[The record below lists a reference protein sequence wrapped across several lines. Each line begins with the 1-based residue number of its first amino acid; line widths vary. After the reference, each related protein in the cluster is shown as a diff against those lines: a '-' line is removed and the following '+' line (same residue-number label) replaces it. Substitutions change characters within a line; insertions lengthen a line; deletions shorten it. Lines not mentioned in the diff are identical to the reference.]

1 MEFQGVSLGS
11 QVPETSATARLYFA
25 SNRGKNNSVL
35 VQGSKVSRMGELAQ
49 MVDRQNYRRLFLHVA
64 GFVMVFL
71 VADWL
76 RAVSLQPEPLLEGY
90 LQITTGLFAFVF
102 AAVALVRFQGT
113 QDRISLILGSGF
125 LLSGATL
132 IASSILFFQLIHESP
147 TSFLWAPVGWWISR
161 LLLAL
166 LFGVALLVEHFTPRS
181 RHPRM
186 EMAGALFTVLALTY
200 LITASL
206 RRLPPD
212 VSGHPNAFIPNP
224 LHLIPAVI
232 FLVALYGYRHRKYL
246 MNSAFDRSIYS
257 AVWLNLAAQLAA
269 CQSVRL
275 LDGPF
280 VFAQLLNVSSYVLL
294 LGGSL
299 LDSARVFEQVRHL
312 AASDPLTGL
321 ANYRKLL
328 DVLDTE
334 TERTLRTGR
343 SFAVL
348 LLDLDGLKK
357 INDTYGHLV
366 GSRALCRVADI
377 LRVHCRAID
386 TAARYGGDEF
396 AVVLP
401 EAGEEEAQRVALRIQ
416 ETLSQDPE
424 EPPISVSI
432 GTSVYHG
439 EGERVEKLLK
449 EADQNLYDEKARRKN
464 STKFNEN
471 SRRRTPKK
479 T

>member
-1 MEFQGVSLGS
+1 
-11 QVPETSATARLYFA
+11 
-25 SNRGKNNSVL
+25 
-35 VQGSKVSRMGELAQ
+35 
-49 MVDRQNYRRLFLHVA
+49 
-64 GFVMVFL
+64 
-71 VADWL
+71 
-76 RAVSLQPEPLLEGY
+76 
-90 LQITTGLFAFVF
+90 
-102 AAVALVRFQGT
+102 
-113 QDRISLILGSGF
+113 
-125 LLSGATL
+125 
-132 IASSILFFQLIHESP
+132 
-147 TSFLWAPVGWWISR
+147 
-161 LLLAL
+161 L
-166 LFGVALLVEHFTPRS
+166 LFGVSLLVEHFTPRS
-181 RHPRM
+181 RHPRL
-186 EMAGALFTVLALTY
+186 EIAGALFSVIALTY

-212 VSGHPNAFIPNP
+212 VSSHPNALIPNP

-232 FLVALYGYRHRKYL
+232 FLVALYGFRHRRYL
-246 MNSAFDRSIYS
+246 MNSAFDRSIYI
-257 AVWLNLAAQLAA
+257 AIWLNLAAQLAA
-269 CQSVRL
+269 CQSQRL

-280 VFAQLLNVSSYVLL
+280 MFAQLLNVSSYVIL

-396 AVVLP
+396 ALVLP
-401 EAGEEEAQRVALRIQ
+401 EAREEEAQRVVNRIH
-416 ETLSQDPE
+416 ETISVDQE
-424 EPPISVSI
+424 EPPISISI

-449 EADQNLYDEKARRKN
+449 DADQNLYDEKARRKAV
-464 STKFNEN
+464 SKQNES
-471 SRRRTPKK
+471 SRRRTPRI
-479 T
+479 

>member
-1 MEFQGVSLGS
+1 
-11 QVPETSATARLYFA
+11 
-25 SNRGKNNSVL
+25 
-35 VQGSKVSRMGELAQ
+35 MGELALV
-49 MVDRQNYRRLFLHVA
+49 VDRQQFRRLLLHLA
-64 GFVMVFL
+64 GFVL
-71 VADWL
+71 VCLAAYWL
-76 RAVSLQPEPLLEGY
+76 RDVSLRPDPILQGY

-113 QDRISLILGSGF
+113 QDRISLILGAGF

-132 IASSILFFQLIHESP
+132 TASSVFFFQMNQESLVW
-147 TSFLWAPVGWWISR
+147 FLWAPVGWWISR
-161 LLLAL
+161 LVLAL
-166 LFGVALLVEHFTPRS
+166 LFGVALLVEHFIPRS
-181 RHPRM
+181 RHPRL
-186 EMAGALFTVLALTY
+186 EIAGALFAVLSFTY
-200 LITASL
+200 LISASL
-206 RRLPPD
+206 KKLPPE
-212 VSGHPNAFIPNP
+212 VSGHPNAVIPNP
-224 LHLIPAVI
+224 LQLVPAVI
-232 FLVALYGYRHRKYL
+232 FLIALYGYRRRRYI
-246 MNSAFDRSIYS
+246 MNSAFDRSIYM
-257 AVWLNLAAQLAA
+257 AVWLNFAAQLAA
-269 CQSVRL
+269 CQSIRL

-280 VFAQLLNVSSYVLL
+280 AFAQLLNVASYILL
-294 LGGSL
+294 LAGSL

-334 TERTLRTGR
+334 TERSLRTGR

-357 INDTYGHLV
+357 INDSFGHLV

-401 EAGEEEAQRVALRIQ
+401 EVREEEAQRVATRIH
-416 ETLSQDPE
+416 ETLAADQE

-449 EADQNLYDEKARRKN
+449 EADHNLYEEKARRKN
-464 STKFNEN
+464 SAKSSDS
-471 SRRRTPKK
+471 SRRRSPKK
-479 T
+479 S

>member
-1 MEFQGVSLGS
+1 
-11 QVPETSATARLYFA
+11 
-25 SNRGKNNSVL
+25 
-35 VQGSKVSRMGELAQ
+35 MGELALRT
-49 MVDRQNYRRLFLHVA
+49 DRQHIRRLLGHAA
-64 GFVMVFL
+64 GFVVIFL
-71 VADWL
+71 LADWL
-76 RAVSLQPEPLLEGY
+76 RNSTLSPDPVLQGY

-113 QDRISLILGSGF
+113 QDRLSLILGSGF

-132 IASSILFFQLIHESP
+132 TASSILFFQMNVASL
-147 TSFLWAPVGWWISR
+147 TWFLWAPVGWWISR
-161 LLLAL
+161 LVLAL
-166 LFGVALLVEHFTPRS
+166 LFGVALLVEHFIPRS
-181 RHPRM
+181 RHTKL
-186 EMAGALFTVLALTY
+186 EIGGALFTVLSLTY
-200 LITASL
+200 IISASL
-206 RRLPPD
+206 KRLPPD
-212 VSGHPNAFIPNP
+212 VSGHPNAVIPNP
-224 LHLIPAVI
+224 LQLIPAVI
-232 FLVALYGYRHRKYL
+232 FLIALYGYRHRKYL
-246 MNSAFDRSIYS
+246 MNSAFDRGIYL
-257 AVWLNLAAQLAA
+257 AVWVNLAAQLAA

-280 VFAQLLNVSSYVLL
+280 VFAQLLNIGSYIIILA
-294 LGGSL
+294 GAL

-348 LLDLDGLKK
+348 LLDLDGLKR
-357 INDTYGHLV
+357 INDSFGHLV

-401 EAGEEEAQRVALRIQ
+401 EAREEEAQRVATRIH
-416 ETLSQDPE
+416 ETLLSDQE

-439 EGERVEKLLK
+439 EGERVERLLK
-449 EADQNLYDEKARRKN
+449 EADQNLYEEKARRKN
-464 STKFNEN
+464 SAKLIDS
-471 SRRRTPKK
+471 SRRKMPKK

>member
-1 MEFQGVSLGS
+1 MVFL
-11 QVPETSATARLYFA
+11 AR
-25 SNRGKNNSVL
+25 VT
-35 VQGSKVSRMGELAQ
+35 
-49 MVDRQNYRRLFLHVA
+49 DRQLIRRFLLHLA
-64 GFVMVFL
+64 GFVAVFL
-71 VADWL
+71 AADWL
-76 RAVSLQPEPLLEGY
+76 RTLSVRPDAILQGY

-132 IASSILFFQLIHESP
+132 TASSVLFFQLNHESVV
-147 TSFLWAPVGWWISR
+147 SLLWAPAGWWISR

-166 LFGVALLVEHFTPRS
+166 LFGVALLVEHFIPRS
-181 RHPRM
+181 RHPRL
-186 EMAGALFTVLALTY
+186 EIAGALFAVISLTY

-206 RRLPPD
+206 RRLPPE
-212 VSGHPNAFIPNP
+212 VSGHPASVIPNP
-224 LHLIPAVI
+224 LHLVPAVI
-232 FLVALYGYRHRKYL
+232 FLVALYGYRQRKYL

-269 CQSVRL
+269 CQSVKL

-280 VFAQLLNVSSYVLL
+280 LFAQLLNVMSYVIL

-343 SFAVL
+343 PFAVL
-348 LLDLDGLKK
+348 LLDLDGLKR

-401 EAGEEEAQRVALRIQ
+401 EAREEEAQRVLSRIE
-416 ETLSQDPE
+416 ETLATDQE
-424 EPPISVSI
+424 EPAISVSI

-449 EADQNLYDEKARRKN
+449 DADHNLYQEKARRKGALRG
-464 STKFNEN
+464 SEA
-471 SRRRTPKK
+471 SRRRAQKK
-479 T
+479 N

>member
-1 MEFQGVSLGS
+1 
-11 QVPETSATARLYFA
+11 
-25 SNRGKNNSVL
+25 
-35 VQGSKVSRMGELAQ
+35 MGELART
-49 MVDRQNYRRLFLHVA
+49 MDRQQIRRILLHIA
-64 GFVMVFL
+64 GFVLVFL
-71 VADWL
+71 AADWL
-76 RAVSLQPEPLLEGY
+76 RNVSLRADPILQGY

-102 AAVALVRFQGT
+102 AAVALVRFKGT

-132 IASSILFFQLIHESP
+132 TASSILFFQMSQESF
-147 TSFLWAPVGWWISR
+147 TWVLLAPVGWWISR

-166 LFGVALLVEHFTPRS
+166 LFGVALLVEHFIPRS
-181 RHPRM
+181 RHPRL
-186 EMAGALFTVLALTY
+186 EIGGALFTVLLLTY

-206 RRLPPD
+206 RKLPPD
-212 VSGHPNAFIPNP
+212 VSGHPNAVIPNP
-224 LHLIPAVI
+224 LHLVPAVI

-246 MNSAFDRSIYS
+246 MNSGFDRAIYM

-280 VFAQLLNVSSYVLL
+280 VFAQLLNVVSYVLL
-294 LGGSL
+294 LGGAL

-343 SFAVL
+343 PFAVL

-401 EAGEEEAQRVALRIQ
+401 EAREDEAQRVMARIH
-416 ETLSQDPE
+416 ETLLADQE

-449 EADQNLYDEKARRKN
+449 EADHNLYEEKARRKN
-464 STKFNEN
+464 PPKLTDG

-479 T
+479 S

>member
-1 MEFQGVSLGS
+1 MDVREEEQILTY
-11 QVPETSATARLYFA
+11 QLRA
-25 SNRGKNNSVL
+25 GK
-35 VQGSKVSRMGELAQ
+35 MGELALQ
-49 MVDRQNYRRLFLHVA
+49 EDRQNIRRLLVHSA
-64 GFVMVFL
+64 GFVLVFVL
-71 VADWL
+71 ADWL
-76 RAVSLQPEPLLEGY
+76 RSTTLQPDPILQGY

-132 IASSILFFQLIHESP
+132 TASSILFFQMNRDSV
-147 TSFLWAPVGWWISR
+147 SWFLWAPVGWWISR
-161 LLLAL
+161 LVLAL
-166 LFGVALLVEHFTPRS
+166 LFGVALLVEHFIPRS
-181 RHPRM
+181 RHPKL
-186 EMAGALFTVLALTY
+186 EIAGALFTVLSLTY
-200 LITASL
+200 LISASL
-206 RRLPPD
+206 RRLPPE
-212 VSGHPNAFIPNP
+212 VSGHPNAAIPNP
-224 LHLIPAVI
+224 LQLIPAVI
-232 FLVALYGYRHRKYL
+232 FLVALYGYRGRKYL
-246 MNSAFDRSIYS
+246 NDSAFDRCIYV
-257 AVWLNLAAQLAA
+257 AVWVNLAAQLAA
-269 CQSVRL
+269 CQSIRL

-280 VFAQLLNVSSYVLL
+280 VFAQLLNVGSYIILL
-294 LGGSL
+294 AGAL
-299 LDSARVFEQVRHL
+299 LDNARVFEQVRHL

-321 ANYRKLL
+321 ANYRRLL

-343 SFAVL
+343 SFGVL

-357 INDTYGHLV
+357 INDSYGHLV

-401 EAGEEEAQRVALRIQ
+401 EAREEEAQRVATRIR
-416 ETLSQDPE
+416 ETVLADQE

-439 EGERVEKLLK
+439 EGERVERLLRD
-449 EADQNLYDEKARRKN
+449 ADQNLYEEKARRKSGSKLTDN
-464 STKFNEN
+464 S
-471 SRRRTPKK
+471 RRTPKK

>member
-1 MEFQGVSLGS
+1 
-11 QVPETSATARLYFA
+11 
-25 SNRGKNNSVL
+25 
-35 VQGSKVSRMGELAQ
+35 MGELALTQ
-49 MVDRQNYRRLFLHVA
+49 DRQQTKRLLFHTA
-64 GFVMVFL
+64 GFVLIFL
-71 VADWL
+71 AADWL
-76 RAVSLQPEPLLEGY
+76 RSSTLSPDPILQGY
-90 LQITTGLFAFVF
+90 LQITTGLFAFIF

-132 IASSILFFQLIHESP
+132 IASSVLFFQMTGASSIWV
-147 TSFLWAPVGWWISR
+147 LWAPGGWWISR
-161 LLLAL
+161 LVLAL
-166 LFGVALLVEHFTPRS
+166 LFGVALLVEHFIPQS
-181 RHPRM
+181 RHPKL
-186 EMAGALFTVLALTY
+186 EIGGALFAVLLLTY
-200 LITASL
+200 IISAFLHK
-206 RRLPPD
+206 LPPE
-212 VSGHPNAFIPNP
+212 VSRHPHSVIPNP
-224 LHLIPAVI
+224 LQLIPAVI
-232 FLVALYGYRHRKYL
+232 FLIALFGYRRRKYI
-246 MNSAFDRSIYS
+246 MNSPFDRAIYM
-257 AVWLNLAAQLAA
+257 AVWLNFAAQLAA

-280 VFAQLLNVSSYVLL
+280 VFAQLMNVGSYIILL
-294 LGGSL
+294 AGAL

-357 INDTYGHLV
+357 INDSFGHLV

-401 EAGEEEAQRVALRIQ
+401 EAREEEAQRVVSRIH
-416 ETLSQDPE
+416 ETLRADQE

-432 GTSVYHG
+432 GVSVYQG
-439 EGERVEKLLK
+439 EGERVEKLLRD
-449 EADQNLYDEKARRKN
+449 ADQNLYDEKARRKGV
-464 STKFNEN
+464 SRVTDN
-471 SRRRTPKK
+471 SRRKTPKK
-479 T
+479 S

>member
-1 MEFQGVSLGS
+1 
-11 QVPETSATARLYFA
+11 
-25 SNRGKNNSVL
+25 
-35 VQGSKVSRMGELAQ
+35 
-49 MVDRQNYRRLFLHVA
+49 
-64 GFVMVFL
+64 
-71 VADWL
+71 
-76 RAVSLQPEPLLEGY
+76 
-90 LQITTGLFAFVF
+90 
-102 AAVALVRFQGT
+102 
-113 QDRISLILGSGF
+113 
-125 LLSGATL
+125 
-132 IASSILFFQLIHESP
+132 
-147 TSFLWAPVGWWISR
+147 
-161 LLLAL
+161 L
-166 LFGVALLVEHFTPRS
+166 LFGVSLLVEHFIPRS
-181 RHPRM
+181 RHPRL
-186 EMAGALFTVLALTY
+186 EISGALFSVLALTY

-206 RRLPPD
+206 RKLPPD
-212 VSGHPNAFIPNP
+212 VSRNPDAVIPNP

-232 FLVALYGYRHRKYL
+232 FLVALYGFRHRKYL
-246 MNSAFDRSIYS
+246 KNSAFDRCIYS
-257 AVWLNLAAQLAA
+257 AVWLNFAAQLAA
-269 CQSVRL
+269 CQSEKL

-280 VFAQLLNVSSYVLL
+280 LFAQLLNVSSYIVLL
-294 LGGSL
+294 VGSL

-321 ANYRKLL
+321 ANYRRLL

-401 EAGEEEAQRVALRIQ
+401 EAREEEAQRVMLRIH
-416 ETLSQDPE
+416 ETLAVDQE
-424 EPPISVSI
+424 EPPLSVSI

-449 EADQNLYDEKARRKN
+449 EADQNLYDEKARRK
-464 STKFNEN
+464 KFSELGDAA
-471 SRRRTPKK
+471 RRRTPKK

>member
-1 MEFQGVSLGS
+1 MGDLAHRAGTQSL
-11 QVPETSATARLYFA
+11 
-25 SNRGKNNSVL
+25 
-35 VQGSKVSRMGELAQ
+35 
-49 MVDRQNYRRLFLHVA
+49 RRLLGHAA
-64 GFVMVFL
+64 GFVLVFL
-71 VADWL
+71 AAEWL
-76 RAVSLQPEPLLEGY
+76 RNGTLRPDPILQGY

-132 IASSILFFQLIHESP
+132 TASSVLFFQMNHDSP
-147 TSFLWAPVGWWISR
+147 TWFLWAPAAWWISR

-166 LFGVALLVEHFTPRS
+166 LFGVALLVEHFIPRS
-181 RHPRM
+181 RHPKL
-186 EMAGALFTVLALTY
+186 EIAGALFTVLSLTY
-200 LITASL
+200 LISASL

-212 VSGHPNAFIPNP
+212 VSGHPNALVPNP
-224 LHLIPAVI
+224 LQLIPAVI
-232 FLVALYGYRHRKYL
+232 FLVALYGYRQRKYI
-246 MNSAFDRSIYS
+246 MNSAFDRAIYM
-257 AVWLNLAAQLAA
+257 AVWLNLGAQLAA

-280 VFAQLLNVSSYVLL
+280 VFAQLLNVGSYITVLA
-294 LGGSL
+294 GAL

-312 AASDPLTGL
+312 ATSDPLTGL

-343 SFAVL
+343 PFAVL

-357 INDTYGHLV
+357 INDSLGHLV

-401 EAGEEEAQRVALRIQ
+401 EAQEEEAQRVVSRIH
-416 ETLSQDPE
+416 ETLLADQE

-449 EADQNLYDEKARRKN
+449 EADQNLYEEKARRKGPPR
-464 STKFNEN
+464 TTDT
-471 SRRRTPKK
+471 SRRRTKK
-479 T
+479 L

>member
-1 MEFQGVSLGS
+1 
-11 QVPETSATARLYFA
+11 
-25 SNRGKNNSVL
+25 
-35 VQGSKVSRMGELAQ
+35 MGDLAQ
-49 MVDRQNYRRLFLHVA
+49 MVDRQNYRRLFLHLA
-64 GFVMVFL
+64 GFVLVF
-71 VADWL
+71 VAADYL
-76 RAVSLQPEPLLEGY
+76 RAFSLRPDPILQGY

-102 AAVALVRFQGT
+102 AAVTLVRFQGT

-125 LLSGATL
+125 MLSGATL
-132 IASSILFFQLIHESP
+132 IASSVLFFQLIHETP
-147 TSFLWAPVGWWISR
+147 TWFLWAPVGWWISR
-161 LLLAL
+161 LILAL
-166 LFGVALLVEHFTPRS
+166 LFGVSLLVEHFIPRS
-181 RHPRM
+181 RHPKF
-186 EMAGALFTVLALTY
+186 EIAGALFSVLALTY
-200 LITASL
+200 IITASL

-212 VSGHPNAFIPNP
+212 VSGHPNSVIPNP
-224 LHLIPAVI
+224 LHLIPAA
-232 FLVALYGYRHRKYL
+232 FFFVALYGFRHRKYL
-246 MNSAFDRSIYS
+246 MNSAFDRCIYS

-280 VFAQLLNVSSYVLL
+280 LFAQLLNVSSYVVLL
-294 LGGSL
+294 VGSL

-312 AASDPLTGL
+312 ASSDPLTGL
-321 ANYRKLL
+321 ANYRRLL

-401 EAGEEEAQRVALRIQ
+401 EAREEEAQRVTLRIQ
-416 ETLSQDPE
+416 ETLGVDQE
-424 EPPISVSI
+424 EPPLTISI
-432 GTSVYHG
+432 GMSVYHG

-449 EADQNLYDEKARRKN
+449 EADRNLYDEKARRK
-464 STKFNEN
+464 SIISMDDTA
-471 SRRRTPKK
+471 RRKSPKK
-479 T
+479 S

>member
-1 MEFQGVSLGS
+1 
-11 QVPETSATARLYFA
+11 
-25 SNRGKNNSVL
+25 
-35 VQGSKVSRMGELAQ
+35 MGELART
-49 MVDRQNYRRLFLHVA
+49 MDRQQIRRILLHIA
-64 GFVMVFL
+64 GFVLVFL
-71 VADWL
+71 AADWL
-76 RAVSLQPEPLLEGY
+76 RNVSLRADPILQGY

-102 AAVALVRFQGT
+102 AAVALVRFKGT

-132 IASSILFFQLIHESP
+132 TASSILFFQMSQESF
-147 TSFLWAPVGWWISR
+147 TWVLLAPVGWWISR

-166 LFGVALLVEHFTPRS
+166 LFGVALLVEHFIPRS
-181 RHPRM
+181 RHPRL
-186 EMAGALFTVLALTY
+186 EIGGALFTVLLLTY

-206 RRLPPD
+206 RKLPPD
-212 VSGHPNAFIPNP
+212 VSGHPNAVIPNP
-224 LHLIPAVI
+224 LHLVPAVI

-246 MNSAFDRSIYS
+246 MNSGFDRAIYM

-280 VFAQLLNVSSYVLL
+280 VFAQLLNVVSYVLL
-294 LGGSL
+294 LGGAL

-343 SFAVL
+343 PFAVL

-401 EAGEEEAQRVALRIQ
+401 EAREDEAQRVMARIH
-416 ETLSQDPE
+416 ETLLADQE

-449 EADQNLYDEKARRKN
+449 EADHNLYEEKARRKN
-464 STKFNEN
+464 PPKLTDA

-479 T
+479 S

>member
-1 MEFQGVSLGS
+1 MGQLALIFERRQFQRLLMH
-11 QVPETSATARLYFA
+11 AT
-25 SNRGKNNSVL
+25 
-35 VQGSKVSRMGELAQ
+35 
-49 MVDRQNYRRLFLHVA
+49 
-64 GFVMVFL
+64 GFVLIFL
-71 VADWL
+71 AADWL
-76 RAVSLQPEPLLEGY
+76 REISLRPNPILQGY

-125 LLSGATL
+125 LLSGGTL
-132 IASSILFFQLIHESP
+132 IASSILFFQLIHENQIW
-147 TSFLWAPVGWWISR
+147 FLWAPVAWWISR

-166 LFGVALLVEHFTPRS
+166 LFAMALVVEHFLPRS
-181 RHPRM
+181 RHPKL
-186 EMAGALFTVLALTY
+186 EIAGGLFSVLAATY

-206 RRLPPD
+206 RKLPPD
-212 VSGHPNAFIPNP
+212 VSHHPDALIPNP
-224 LHLIPAVI
+224 LQLLPAVI
-232 FLVALYGYRHRKYL
+232 FLIALYGYRRRKYL
-246 MNSAFDRSIYS
+246 QNSAFDKSIYL

-269 CQSVRL
+269 CQSVKL

-280 VFAQLLNVSSYVLL
+280 VFAQSMDVLSYAIL
-294 LGGSL
+294 LGGAL
-299 LDSARVFEQVRHL
+299 FDSAKTFEQVRHL

-343 SFAVL
+343 PFAVL
-348 LLDLDGLKK
+348 LLDLDGLKA

-377 LRVHCRAID
+377 LRFHCRAID

-396 AVVLP
+396 AVILP
-401 EAGEEEAQRVALRIQ
+401 ESREDEAERVATRIR
-416 ETLSQDPE
+416 ETLAADQE
-424 EPPISVSI
+424 HPPLSASI
-432 GTSVYHG
+432 GASVYHG

-449 EADQNLYDEKARRKN
+449 EADQRLYAEKARRKE
-464 STKFNEN
+464 SARSSEA
-471 SRRRTPKK
+471 SRRRLKK
-479 T
+479 I

>member
-1 MEFQGVSLGS
+1 MAVADRVIDRELV
-11 QVPETSATARLYFA
+11 R
-25 SNRGKNNSVL
+25 RVL
-35 VQGSKVSRMGELAQ
+35 
-49 MVDRQNYRRLFLHVA
+49 LHAA
-64 GFVMVFL
+64 GFVTVF
-71 VADWL
+71 VAANWL
-76 RAVSLQPEPLLEGY
+76 RTLNVRPDATLQGY
-90 LQITTGLFAFVF
+90 LQLTTGLFAFVF

-132 IASSILFFQLIHESP
+132 TASSVLFFQLIHESP
-147 TSFLWAPVGWWISR
+147 VWFLWAPAGWWISR

-166 LFGVALLVEHFTPRS
+166 LFGVALLVEHFIPRS
-181 RHPRM
+181 RHPRL
-186 EMAGALFTVLALTY
+186 EIAGALFAVISLTY

-206 RRLPPD
+206 KRLPPET
-212 VSGHPNAFIPNP
+212 SSHPASFVPNP
-224 LHLIPAVI
+224 LHLLPAVI
-232 FLVALYGYRHRKYL
+232 FLVAMYGYRQRKYL
-246 MNSAFDRSIYS
+246 MNSAFDRSIYT

-269 CQSVRL
+269 CQSEKL

-280 VFAQLLNVSSYVLL
+280 VFAQILNVMSYVIL

-343 SFAVL
+343 PFAVL
-348 LLDLDGLKK
+348 LLDLDGLKR

-401 EAGEEEAQRVALRIQ
+401 EAREEEAQRVSQRIE
-416 ETLSQDPE
+416 ETLAADME

-449 EADQNLYDEKARRKN
+449 DADHNLYQEKSRRKGAARP
-464 STKFNEN
+464 NEA
-471 SRRRTPKK
+471 SRRRTHKK
-479 T
+479 S

>member
-1 MEFQGVSLGS
+1 MDVTEEQQILTY
-11 QVPETSATARLYFA
+11 QARA
-25 SNRGKNNSVL
+25 GK
-35 VQGSKVSRMGELAQ
+35 MGELALQ
-49 MVDRQNYRRLFLHVA
+49 EDRQNIRRLLVHSA
-64 GFVMVFL
+64 GFVLVFVL
-71 VADWL
+71 ADWL
-76 RAVSLQPEPLLEGY
+76 RSTTLQPDPILQGY

-132 IASSILFFQLIHESP
+132 TASSILFFQMNRDSV
-147 TSFLWAPVGWWISR
+147 SWFLWAPVGWWISR
-161 LLLAL
+161 LVLAL
-166 LFGVALLVEHFTPRS
+166 LFGVALLVEHFIPRS
-181 RHPRM
+181 RHPKL
-186 EMAGALFTVLALTY
+186 EIGGALFTVLSLTY
-200 LITASL
+200 LISASL
-206 RRLPPD
+206 RRLPPE
-212 VSGHPNAFIPNP
+212 VSGHPNAAIPNP
-224 LHLIPAVI
+224 LQLIPAVI
-232 FLVALYGYRHRKYL
+232 FLVALYGYRRRKYL
-246 MNSAFDRSIYS
+246 NDSAFDRSIYV
-257 AVWLNLAAQLAA
+257 AVWVNLAAQLAA

-280 VFAQLLNVSSYVLL
+280 VFAQLLNVGSYIILL
-294 LGGSL
+294 AGAL
-299 LDSARVFEQVRHL
+299 LDNARVFEQVRHL

-321 ANYRKLL
+321 ANYRRLL

-357 INDTYGHLV
+357 INDSYGHLV

-401 EAGEEEAQRVALRIQ
+401 EAREDEAQRVATRIQ
-416 ETLSQDPE
+416 ETLLADQE

-439 EGERVEKLLK
+439 EGERVERLLRD
-449 EADQNLYDEKARRKN
+449 ADQNLYEEKARRK
-464 STKFNEN
+464 SGSKLTDN

>member
-1 MEFQGVSLGS
+1 MHELS
-11 QVPETSATARLYFA
+11 QI
-25 SNRGKNNSVL
+25 
-35 VQGSKVSRMGELAQ
+35 
-49 MVDRQNYRRLFLHVA
+49 VDRQNYRRLFLHLA
-64 GFVMVFL
+64 GFVLVFAA
-71 VADWL
+71 ADWMRAFSL
-76 RAVSLQPEPLLEGY
+76 RPDPILQGY
-90 LQITTGLFAFVF
+90 LQITTGIFAFVF

-132 IASSILFFQLIHESP
+132 LASSILFFQLIHDTP
-147 TSFLWAPVGWWISR
+147 TWLLWAPVGWWISR
-161 LLLAL
+161 VVLGL
-166 LFGVALLVEHFTPRS
+166 LFGVSLLVEHFIPRS
-181 RHPRM
+181 RHPRV
-186 EMAGALFTVLALTY
+186 EIGGALFSVLFLTY

-212 VSGHPNAFIPNP
+212 VSGHPNAVIPNP

-232 FLVALYGYRHRKYL
+232 FLVALYGFRHRKYL
-246 MNSAFDRSIYS
+246 KNSPFDRCIYS

-280 VFAQLLNVSSYVLL
+280 LFAQLLNVSSYIVLL
-294 LGGSL
+294 VGALI
-299 LDSARVFEQVRHL
+299 DSARVFEQVRHL

-401 EAGEEEAQRVALRIQ
+401 EAREEEAQRVMQRIH
-416 ETLSQDPE
+416 ETLAVDQE
-424 EPPISVSI
+424 EPPLSVSI

-449 EADQNLYDEKARRKN
+449 EADQNLYDEKARRK
-464 STKFNEN
+464 KFADLSEAA
-471 SRRRTPKK
+471 RRNKTPKK